1 METFAIIFCG
11 ILALITAIVILKLS
25 QKKKPQPKTRK
36 KIKKTKA
43 PPPILKKPKPHA
55 RQEEIN
61 TMAQNH
67 PELVGLILKQWL
79 NEDKLK
85 KKSGPPTPKI

>member
-1 METFAIIFCG
+1 MKLFAIIFCG
-11 ILALITAIVILKLS
+11 ILALIMAIIILKPS
-25 QKKKPQPKTRK
+25 PKKKPPLKARK

-43 PPPILKKPKPHA
+43 PPLVLKKPKPHA
-55 RQEEIN
+55 RQEEFN
-61 TMAQNH
+61 DMAQNH

-85 KKSGPPTPKI
+85 KKSDPPTPKV